1 MSWRSSNQLGAQNTQ
16 GRPCRWTSLC
26 QSASEVTSTLT
37 VAAHPGRS
45 SKRPQHHAAQGTATI
60 QPTPV
65 NPGTGTQRTVLRALG
80 TLSPPAHCLC
90 GRGVLT
96 REVSHPIAPQ
106 ANGLCPAPGCPSKG
120 ESRGEI
126 QPSRA
131 AVSARR
137 ALPGLAPF
145 SNSPQGTLRTGAGSL
160 TGLHTLPLAFQLQEP
175 APRCPL
181 EKPRRERTLARGK
194 NAKGTGIFD
203 GRSAPS
209 PKEER
214 EEPRAPRGFPRPPG
228 EQRPPCCP
236 RRPG

>member
-96 REVSHPIAPQ
+96 REVSHPVAPQ

-145 SNSPQGTLRTGAGSL
+145 SNSPQGTLRTGAGFL

-203 GRSAPS
+203 GRSAALS
-209 PKEER
+209 QGGKGG
-214 EEPRAPRGFPRPPG
+214 APRSSGFPKASG
-228 EQRPPCCP
+228 
-236 RRPG
+236 